1 MTNTPAQPSTELK
14 SITGLNDQEYEALSA
29 ALAKMRTPQVE
40 TPAPHSKMLVAVRN
54 QLQQRLN
61 NLQLSEEER
70 AKINNDIADLD
81 RKMQTAQP

>member
-1 MTNTPAQPSTELK
+1 MTNTPANSELK

-40 TPAPHSKMLVAVRN
+40 TPASYSKMLAAVRN
-54 QLQQRLN
+54 QMQQRLN

-81 RKMQTAQP
+81 RKMNAAQP